1 MSPYKILFTALLLT
15 IIFNASATTWNEP
28 WMDKVIT
35 QADCFL
41 LARVKSFS
49 STNGVTIQV
58 VKTIAGQTAQNEIKI
73 TGFYLLHLCS
83 TSSGDGPE
91 FNFKGIDS
99 CYFFLKKN
107 DKGNYS
113 LATPTTGFAWVKNGL
128 VAGTYRHSY
137 HQARTTAKV
146 YEPTMLAI
154 FNNYHKLPYDA
165 GFINNFVASNISSKP
180 AGPTADEMEAFF
192 NQHIALECI
201 YHLRLPGY
209 STQISNYIKAGYS
222 FHAQVSAARALIAY
236 NTPQSKNELIT
247 LITDSTTNNFVKVIA
262 VFTLSAYKPTELKTK
277 LEALSTT
284 ASTEENGFGG
294 NIMDPRVCTN
304 IPTVKE
310 ALDSL
315 LKTI

>member
-1 MSPYKILFTALLLT
+1 MSLFKILLIALLFT
-15 IIFNASATTWNEP
+15 TFDAIATTWDEP

-41 LARVKSFS
+41 LGQVKSVN
-49 STNGVTIQV
+49 STEGITINV
-58 VKTIAGQTAQNEIKI
+58 IKIIAGQGVQREIKI
-73 TGFYLLHLCS
+73 TGFYLLRLCS
-83 TSSGDGPE
+83 TSSGDGPG

-107 DKGNYS
+107 DKGSYS
-113 LATPTTGFAWVKNGL
+113 LATPTTGFAWVKDGV

-180 AGPTADEMEAFF
+180 AGSTADEMEAFF

-209 STQISNYIKAGYS
+209 STQISNFINATYS

-236 NTPQSKNELIT
+236 NTPKSINELMT
-247 LITDSTTNNFVKVIA
+247 LITDSATNDFVKVVA
-262 VFTLSAYKPTELKTK
+262 VWTLSAHKPAELKTK
-277 LEALSTT
+277 LVALGEK

-294 NIMDPRVCTN
+294 NIMDPRICTN
-304 IPTVKE
+304 IPTVKD

-315 LKTI
+315 AKSL